1 MDLDIIHVQHPLT
14 SIYTAEAEPC
24 VLALGFF
31 DGVHLGHQE
40 LINLAK
46 RIAIQQDL
54 KLAVMTFFPHP
65 KQIIGND
72 QTPHTYIT
80 PLEQK
85 AKIMQDLGVETLI
98 VVNFD
103 SAFAHLSPSGFI
115 EDYLCGFNC
124 KHAVAGF
131 DFRYGHKGEGNM
143 ETLKIEGKRFFE
155 VTEMNKFEIDHEKV
169 SSTMLRNL
177 IADGRF
183 ADIPSY
189 LGTYFE
195 SQGTIN
201 FKDNQHVLV
210 TLSETFPSPPPGV
223 YLIEIQNEGNAYEGI
238 AYQTMDESIQENW
251 HLQFNDSFPLEGKKI
266 HIKWKS
272 ESKMNLNQLTDKR
285 AKSISKVHAY

>member
-1 MDLDIIHVQHPLT
+1 MDLDIIHVQHPLS
-14 SIYTAEAEPC
+14 SIYTAVAEPC

-65 KQIIGND
+65 KQIIGNA
-72 QTPHTYIT
+72 QPQTYIT

-103 SAFAHLSPSGFI
+103 SAFAHLSPTGFI
-115 EDYLCGFNC
+115 EDYLCGFKC

-155 VTEMNKFEIDHEKV
+155 VTEMKKFEIDHEKV
-169 SSTMLRNL
+169 SSTKLRNL
-177 IADGRF
+177 IAEGRF
-183 ADIPSY
+183 ADIPSF

-195 SQGTIN
+195 SQGTIHS
-201 FKDNQHVLV
+201 KENQHIIV
-210 TLSETFPSPPPGV
+210 TLSEAFLKPPPGV
-223 YLIEIQNEGNAYEGI
+223 YLIEIQIEGNVYEGI
-238 AYQTMDESIQENW
+238 AYQTMDGSFLESW
-251 HLQFNDSFPLEGKKI
+251 HLHFNDSLPLEGKKI

-272 ESKMNLNQLTDKR
+272 ERIMKSKQMTDMR
-285 AKSISKVHAY
+285 AKSITKVQAF

>member
-1 MDLDIIHVQHPLT
+1 M
-14 SIYTAEAEPC
+14 
-24 VLALGFF
+24 LALGFF

-115 EDYLCGFNC
+115 EDYLCGFKC

-143 ETLKIEGKRFFE
+143 ETLKIEGKRFFK

-169 SSTMLRNL
+169 SFTMLRNL

-183 ADIPSY
+183 ADIPSC

-210 TLSETFPSPPPGV
+210 TLSEAFLTPPPGV
-223 YLIEIQNEGNAYEGI
+223 YLIEIQNEGNVHEGI
-238 AYQTMDESIQENW
+238 AYQTMDRSFQESW
-251 HLQFNDSFPLEGKKI
+251 HLHFNDSLPLEGKKI

-272 ESKMNLNQLTDKR
+272 GSIKKSKRMTFMR
-285 AKSISKVHAY
+285 AKSIAKVQAF